1 MSTVAETPQT
11 SGGQGE
17 KQARSRMDVL
27 KDAGFL
33 AVALAI
39 YRSYI
44 FRRFIFL
51 LFVIWIAATVIFL
64 IPRLSG
70 QDPVKEKLLLE
81 AQRGGAIQSGLDAVA
96 KSYQARLG
104 LDRPLITQYGNF
116 MYDIVRFDLGPSIAF
131 FPRTV
136 NSIIMDS
143 IIWSLGLIGVTIILG
158 FSIGT
163 LAGAFLGWPKA
174 PGYTGFLFM
183 PFLTISAIP
192 QYLAGIILMFVFSA
206 QLGWLPLFGP
216 YNPGTTPEWTFGFI
230 GELLQHAI
238 LPGLALILGAIGF
251 WAVGMRGMM
260 INNQGEDFMVQAE
273 AKGLKGRR
281 IFLRYGVRNAMLPQV
296 TGLALALGTL
306 LTGALLI
313 ERVFVYPGLG
323 DILFQAIRLS
333 DFFVIRGIVFVI
345 IVMVAVAT
353 FLLDIFYPYLD
364 PRVKYSRS

>member
-1 MSTVAETPQT
+1 MSTAAETPSTAGSEPEYQP
-11 SGGQGE
+11 QG
-17 KQARSRMDVL
+17 RLSIL
-27 KDAGFL
+27 KDAGFM

-44 FRRFIFL
+44 FRRFVFL
-51 LFVIWIAATVIFL
+51 LFVIWVAATVIFI

-81 AQRGGAIQSGLDAVA
+81 AQRGGAIQSGLDDVA
-96 KSYQARLG
+96 RVYQARLG
-104 LDRPLITQYGNF
+104 LDQPLTTQYGNY
-116 MYDIVRFDLGPSIAF
+116 MYDIVRFDLGPSISF
-131 FPRTV
+131 FPRSV

-143 IIWSLGLIGVTIILG
+143 IVWTIGLIGTTILLG
-158 FSIGT
+158 FLIGT
-163 LAGAFLGWPKA
+163 LAGAYLGWPKA
-174 PGYTGFLFM
+174 PRFTGFFFM

-192 QYLAGIILMFVFSA
+192 QYLAGLILAFIFAASW
-206 QLGWLPLFGP
+206 GWLPLFGAYP
-216 YNPGTTPEWTFGFI
+216 PGTTPEWSFGFAI
-230 GELLQHAI
+230 QVLRHAV
-238 LPGLALILGAIGF
+238 LPASALVLSAIGF

-281 IFLRYGVRNAMLPQV
+281 IFFRYGVRNAMLPQV

-306 LTGALLI
+306 MTGALLI
-313 ERVFVYPGLG
+313 ERIFVYPGLG

-333 DFFVIRGIVFVI
+333 DFFVIRGIVLTVI
-345 IVMVAVAT
+345 VTVAVAT
-353 FLLDIFYPYLD
+353 FLLDVFYPYLD